1 MRRRSSDCC
10 GGVIRFG
17 HETTSSCLLP
27 AERLAEHFWNAQRV
41 WVDDSRILIPIDQP
55 KILTG
60 YLVTFLTVHT

>member
-10 GGVIRFG
+10 GGVIRFR
-17 HETTSSCLLP
+17 HETTGSSFLP
-27 AERLAEHFWNAQRV
+27 AERLDERFWNARV
-41 WVDDSRILIPIDQP
+41 WVDDSRILIPIAQP